1 MGTDETFLSLTG
13 TMTMVALTKEVAI
26 PVVPVLI
33 PILNTAITIVPMTVR
48 GLLLMHILCG
58 VHATSSTQGIITPQH
73 EIHIVQY
80 LKIWNLKKFRSF
92 PLTHTPLLMTQGTK
106 SIGRVELQNLT
117 GPNPCNPRP
126 TKML

>member
-1 MGTDETFLSLTG
+1 MGTDETFLSPTG
-13 TMTMVALTKEVAI
+13 TMTTAALTKEAAI

-33 PILNTAITIVPMTVR
+33 PIFNTAITIVLMTAR
-48 GLLLMHILCG
+48 GLLLMHTLCG
-58 VHATSSTQGIITPQH
+58 VLATPSTQGIITPQY
-73 EIHIVQY
+73 EMHIVQY
-80 LKIWNLKKFRSF
+80 LKIWSLKKFRSF

-117 GPNPCNPRP
+117 APNPCNPRH